1 MSILEEQLELP
12 YTVKLELFEGPLDL
26 LLHLIKKNEVDIY
39 DIPIA
44 KITDQYLAYLEFLD
58 VVNLE
63 LVGDYLALAAEL
75 GYIKSRMLLPKIHDD
90 EEDEEDPREELV
102 RRLLEYERY
111 KDAAEDLKDMDILG
125 REIFTRG
132 ADQREVFGEPL
143 EETEYVKTDVWS
155 LIDAFREILE
165 RKELS
170 YKEDIFFSVETLT
183 VEERSEKLLEF
194 IKGKNQILFKDLF
207 EDDKTKPELVVTFLS
222 VLELTK
228 NGYIGIEMSDE
239 SKNIKIIYLGVE

>member
-1 MSILEEQLELP
+1 MEEQLELP

>member
-1 MSILEEQLELP
+1 MEEQLELP
-12 YTVKLELFEGPLDL
+12 YTVRLQVFEGPLDL

-44 KITDQYLAYLEFLD
+44 KITDQYLEYLKFLD

-75 GYIKSRMLLPKIHDD
+75 GYIKSRMLLPKIHD
-90 EEDEEDPREELV
+90 EEDEEEDPREELV

-111 KDAAEDLKDMDILG
+111 KDAAEDLKDMDVLG
-125 REIFTRG
+125 REIFVRG
-132 ADQREVFGEPL
+132 TDQSKIFGDPV

-170 YKEDIFFSVETLT
+170 YKEDIFFTIETLT
-183 VEERSEKLLEF
+183 VEERSEKLLSF
-194 IKGKNQILFKDLF
+194 IKNQNEVLFKDLF
-207 EDDKTKPELVVTFLS
+207 EDDKNKPELVITFLS

-228 NGYIGIEMSDE
+228 DGFIGIVINEEQKS
-239 SKNIKIIYLGVE
+239 IKIIYLGEK

>member
-1 MSILEEQLELP
+1 MEEQLELP
-12 YTVKLELFEGPLDL
+12 YTVRLQVFEGPLDL

-44 KITDQYLAYLEFLD
+44 KITEQYLEYLEFLD
-58 VVNLE
+58 IVNLE

-75 GYIKSRMLLPKIHDD
+75 GYIKSRMLLPKIHD
-90 EEDEEDPREELV
+90 EDEEEDDPREELV

-132 ADQREVFGEPL
+132 ADQKEIFGEPL

-170 YKEDIFFSVETLT
+170 YKEDIFFTVETLS
-183 VEERSEKLLEF
+183 VEERSEKLLEI
-194 IKGKNQILFKDLF
+194 IKTKNEILFRDLFKD
-207 EDDKTKPELVVTFLS
+207 DKSKPELVVTFLS

-228 NGYIGIEMSDE
+228 NGIIGIVINEQPED
-239 SKNIKIIYLGVE
+239 IKIIYLGEQ